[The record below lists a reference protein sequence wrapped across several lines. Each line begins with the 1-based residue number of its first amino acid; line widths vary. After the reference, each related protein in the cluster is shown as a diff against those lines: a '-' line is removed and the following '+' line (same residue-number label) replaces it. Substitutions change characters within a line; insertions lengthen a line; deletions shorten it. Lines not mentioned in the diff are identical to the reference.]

1 MNFLDYLT
9 TLTTADTRQ
18 AQGRLVKVS
27 ATTAYGLTFI
37 FSDAKPSVIT
47 YPKGALLGRIRQTT
61 TVVDKTTKKTVAYTA
76 VDLDEPL
83 LVDAV
88 NQKYLTYLWFK
99 PSELEFAD
107 NGEQPKKADEKT
119 ELVPLYCNTTSGVK
133 LRPEA
138 NTLKKELKIV
148 SYGNIVG
155 YTDKSTK
162 KYLTITFLK
171 VFDAKGKAIGWV
183 ASDYVSYSKPQ
194 SKALP
199 KVDSS
204 GESSSVIVTQDDDPQ
219 SGISDST
226 GAGILKVVLYGFFFL
241 LFGLFFYSMY
251 RAYKDKKN
259 ERKAK
264 LV

>member
-18 AQGRLVKVS
+18 AQGRLVIVS

-61 TVVDKTTKKTVAYTA
+61 TVVDKTSKKTVAYTA
-76 VDLDEPL
+76 IDLDEPL

-99 PSELEFAD
+99 PTEIEFAD
-107 NGEQPKKADEKT
+107 NGEQPKADEKT
-119 ELVPLYCNTTSGVK
+119 ELVPLYCSTTSGVK

-155 YTDKSTK
+155 YTDKSSK

-183 ASDYVSYSKPQ
+183 ASDYVSYTKPQ

-199 KVDSS
+199 KVDST
-204 GESSSVIVTQDDDPQ
+204 GGATTVIVSQDDDPQ

>member
-99 PSELEFAD
+99 PTELEFAD
-107 NGEQPKKADEKT
+107 NGEQPRADNKT

-204 GESSSVIVTQDDDPQ
+204 GESSSVIVSQDDDPQ

-241 LFGLFFYSMY
+241 LFSLFFYSMY